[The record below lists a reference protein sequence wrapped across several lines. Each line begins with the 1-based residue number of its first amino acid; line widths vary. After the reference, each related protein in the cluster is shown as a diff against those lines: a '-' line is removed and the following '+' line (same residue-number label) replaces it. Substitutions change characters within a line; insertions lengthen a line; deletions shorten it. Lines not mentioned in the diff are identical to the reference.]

1 MMLQKKIFIF
11 MRIFLF
17 MISGFLLTVVLS
29 AEKKITIELDEV
41 NALPCVVVEVVR
53 ILVA

>member
-1 MMLQKKIFIF
+1 MARQE
-11 MRIFLF
+11 
-17 MISGFLLTVVLS
+17 T
-29 AEKKITIELDEV
+29 ITIELDEV